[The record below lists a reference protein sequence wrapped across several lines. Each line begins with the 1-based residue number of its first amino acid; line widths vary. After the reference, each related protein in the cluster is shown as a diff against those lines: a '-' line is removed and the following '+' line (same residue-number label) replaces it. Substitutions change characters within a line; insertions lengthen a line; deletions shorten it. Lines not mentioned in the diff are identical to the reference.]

1 MKIKD
6 ARFVISAAQPSQF
19 PNDGRP
25 EVAFAGRSNVGKSTL
40 LNTLL
45 KKPGLAKTSKTPGKT
60 QLINFFDVNG
70 KFYFVDLP
78 GYGFAK
84 VSAATKRRWHKL
96 ITEYIAQREPLTLI
110 VMLVDAR
117 HKPTRQD
124 HEMIDLL
131 AEAEVPALIA
141 ATKID
146 KLKPSQR
153 NRALGKLREELEL
166 DDDASIIGSS
176 SISKDGL
183 RELWTAIDECLGL
196 RSPHA

>member
-6 ARFVISAAQPSQF
+6 ARFVISGAQPHQF
-19 PNDGRP
+19 PGDGRP
-25 EVAFAGRSNVGKSTL
+25 EIAFAGRSNVGKSTL

-78 GYGFAK
+78 GYGYAK
-84 VSAATKRRWHKL
+84 VSQAMKRRWQTL
-96 ITEYIAQREPLTLI
+96 VTQYISEREPLVLI

-117 HKPTRQD
+117 HKPTKQD

-141 ATKID
+141 ATKFD
-146 KLKPSQR
+146 KVKPSQR
-153 NRALGKLREELEL
+153 QRAIARLRDELEL
-166 DDDASIIGSS
+166 DDDAVIVGSS

-196 RSPHA
+196 RTG